1 MKTRTLILAGFSLL
15 LWTMTAAAEQAAP
28 ASARHLA
35 HKQAVQLINNASTP
49 EDHRELAQYFRQEA
63 QRKRQKEQ
71 SYRETAMTYR
81 LHPPRVDLYRNVS
94 MADSYNKW
102 ADEARA
108 TALADDQLAM
118 FQNKLAE
125 GLVQSK

>member
-71 SYRETAMTYR
+71 SYRETATTYR